1 MKVINIV
8 LSFVLIMGITSCAS
22 SGKTKTSKTQDEG
35 WVSIFD
41 GKTTTGWRGY
51 NKTTFPEK
59 GWEVVDGTLHC
70 IGSGAGEAGG
80 DIIYDKKLSNF
91 ELELEWKI
99 SEGGNSGIFLLG
111 QEIPGEPIYKSALEM
126 QILDNERHPDAKLG
140 VDENHMASSLY

>member
-1 MKVINIV
+1 IKVINIV

-22 SGKTKTSKTQDEG
+22 SGKTKTTKTQDEG

-111 QEIPGEPIYKSALEM
+111 QEFLGETINKSAPALM
-126 QILDNERHPDAKLG
+126 IFHIQR
-140 VDENHMASSLY
+140 